1 MQDFIRNENLKL
13 YRRALAESS
22 DEEQRQVIK
31 LLLRLLIVEEAAL
44 ARCPKVRPG
53 ISPTFE

>member
-1 MQDFIRNENLKL
+1 MQNFIRNENLKL

-44 ARCPKVRPG
+44 ARPKKRPG
-53 ISPTFE
+53 MSPTFE